1 MTSSFDKV
9 SATLAKNIKKYRV
22 QAGYNQVNLGLKL
35 GKGSDYIAQIERG
48 FRSPTLKSL
57 CDIAQALGVEPY
69 ELLKF
74 DE

>member
-1 MTSSFDKV
+1 MTSYFDELTV
-9 SATLAKNIKKYRV
+9 VLAKNIKKYRK
-22 QAGYNQVNLGLKL
+22 QSGYNQISLGLKI

-48 FRSPTLKSL
+48 FRTPTLRSL
-57 CDIAQALGVEPY
+57 CDIAKVLGVEPY